1 VPVISGTST
10 GSVTE
15 DVAVNLSG
23 NLTTS
28 GALSIVDVDQGQSNF
43 TAQAGTAGDNGH
55 GNLHA
60 RRRRRLDL

>member
-1 VPVISGTST
+1 VTIHGTNDVPVISGTST

-28 GALSIVDVDQGQSNF
+28 GALSIVDVDQGRPIHG
-43 TAQAGTAGDNGH
+43 AGRH
-55 GNLHA
+55 
-60 RRRRRLDL
+60 RRR

>member
-1 VPVISGTST
+1 
-10 GSVTE
+10 VTE

-43 TAQAGTAGDNGH
+43 TGAGRH
-55 GNLHA
+55 
-60 RRRRRLDL
+60 RRR